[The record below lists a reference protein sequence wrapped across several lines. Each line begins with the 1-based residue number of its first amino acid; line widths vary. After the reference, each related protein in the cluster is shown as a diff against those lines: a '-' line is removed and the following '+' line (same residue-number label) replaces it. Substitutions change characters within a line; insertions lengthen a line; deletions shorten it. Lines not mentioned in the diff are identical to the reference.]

1 MGRGAADAGDDAA
14 LGDYVCEVS
23 ACGEE
28 GCFHEQGILDR
39 S

>member
-23 ACGEE
+23 ACED